1 MAIRLGLC
9 LILLSC
15 AAQIA
20 FAAPSLPSDVQVQ
33 VEAAISP
40 RDISTGEL
48 LARIERIKLRLSD
61 LPSPTR
67 RRVLASEAEALIESA
82 SFDAARISIAELM
95 SAAEAA
101 RDEADQIR
109 AQVLRARIA
118 YLRNDVP
125 GQLEASRLAVALA
138 SSLKRPALSSLARQS
153 LGLALFKQHHN
164 EEAIGVLDLAL
175 REARAVKDPVLEA
188 SSYRAMAL
196 LNIGLYDNRRALQYI
211 HEAQRLLR
219 PQKQEWLL
227 TSLLGIEAIV
237 GGDAADGGESLPLL
251 IQAYRKAQKLGLSV
265 LEQYSLINL
274 SDWFLIHKQWPLAI
288 EHARR
293 GLELQMPQVDA
304 VAVGLLRLNMGQA
317 LFASGQSK
325 EGVAS
330 LLKSAEI
337 LRPLEQQ
344 NYLLMALAQLA
355 HSYEQLGQDR
365 EALAV
370 MKEYRT
376 VQETQMRLQRVAQ
389 VAELQEKFD
398 SDRRQ
403 REISRLQLENRVA
416 ASEAEHHRLW
426 SSFFATLAVLL
437 IIAGGAGVAIFRRV
451 RRANHDLAAANAR
464 LAFLAER
471 DSLTGLFNR
480 RAMHA
485 WLETLPPASQDKPL
499 GLALL
504 DIDFFKSINDRF
516 GHEVGDEVLVEVA
529 RRLGGLLRE
538 GDRLARWGGEEF
550 LIALPGMAARGMEAF
565 VERVLTRV
573 GGENFRVGDASLRV
587 TVSVGFCP
595 FPAGDGAA
603 VGSWDSYFT
612 LIDQAMYHAKGK
624 GRSGACGVFGFGAPW
639 DEIRPVCIR
648 DFSAAIH
655 DGLIDVRH
663 WQGVHADPA
672 QVVAIG
678 AHPPAA

>member
-1 MAIRLGLC
+1 MSRLAIRLGL
-9 LILLSC
+9 ILLSSV
-15 AAQIA
+15 AQIA
-20 FAAPSLPSDVQVQ
+20 YAAAPMPSSAEI
-33 VEAAISP
+33 EAAISP
-40 RDISTGEL
+40 RDIPTQEI
-48 LARIERIKLRLSD
+48 LARIERIKLSFSD
-61 LPSPTR
+61 LPSVTR
-67 RRVLASEAEALIESA
+67 RRVLASEAEALTESA

-118 YLRNDVP
+118 YLRNDIP

-138 SSLKRPALSSLARQS
+138 SSLGRPDLSSLARQS
-153 LGLALFKQHHN
+153 LGLAFFKQHHN
-164 EEAIGVLDLAL
+164 EEAIEVLDLAL
-175 REARAVKDPVLEA
+175 REARVAKDPVLEA
-188 SSYRAMAL
+188 RAYRALAL

-211 HEAQRLLR
+211 HEAQRLLQ
-219 PQKQEWLL
+219 PQKHEWLL
-227 TSLLGIEAIV
+227 ASLLGIEAIV
-237 GGDAADGGESLPLL
+237 GGEIVDGGESLSLL
-251 IQAYRKAQKLGLSV
+251 IQANRKAHQLGLPV

-274 SDWFLIHKQWPLAI
+274 SDWFLIHQQWSLAI

-293 GLELQMPQVDA
+293 GLDLHLPQFDA
-304 VAVGLLRLNMGQA
+304 IAAGLLKLNLGQA
-317 LFASGQSK
+317 LFASGQRK

-330 LLKSAEI
+330 LLESADI
-337 LRPLEQQ
+337 LRPQEAQ
-344 NYLLMALAQLA
+344 NYLLMVLAQLA
-355 HSYEQLGQDR
+355 HSYELIGRDR

-370 MKEYRT
+370 LKEYRT

-389 VAELQEKFD
+389 LAELQEKFD
-398 SDRRQ
+398 SERRQ
-403 REISRLQLENRVA
+403 REISRLQLENRVT

-426 SSFFATLAVLL
+426 ASFFGTLAVLL
-437 IIAGGAGVAIFRRV
+437 IVAGGAGGAIFRRV
-451 RRANHDLAAANAR
+451 RRANHELAAANAR

-485 WLETLPPASQDKPL
+485 WLETLPPATPDKPL

-550 LIALPGMAARGMEAF
+550 LIALPGMAAHDMEAF

-595 FPAGDGAA
+595 FPAGNSA
-603 VGSWDSYFT
+603 VLGSWDSYFT

-624 GRSGACGVFGFGAPW
+624 GRSGACGVFTLKAPW
-639 DEIRPVCIR
+639 DEIRSVCIR

-655 DGLIDVRH
+655 DGLIEVRH
-663 WQGVHADPA
+663 RQGAIADPA

-678 AHPPAA
+678 SHAPAA